1 VPVEAEAEVE
11 VGKEEECPA
20 LVGGEGDA
28 PKEE

>member
-1 VPVEAEAEVE
+1 VPVVAEVE

-20 LVGGEGDA
+20 LVGGEEDA

>member
-1 VPVEAEAEVE
+1 VPVEAEAEVK
-11 VGKEEECPA
+11 VGKEEESQA